1 MVPKKKEVLYMQ
13 LYGLK
18 ILLLPL
24 GATIFSNHIFLYL
37 KTGAHLLISGQAHA
51 ARPRY
56 DFSEAISSG

>member
-1 MVPKKKEVLYMQ
+1 MQ

-37 KTGAHLLISGQAHA
+37 KTGAHLLISGQARA